1 MQEDIEDRT
10 VTLMVNSTKFTG
22 RTLKNAIAKLLHH
35 MKNQSSKQVVHHGKQ
50 TVKQLIGQDQGV
62 SNIEIN
68 DPSIKEFET
77 IARKYGVDFAVKKV
91 KGEKNKYL
99 VFFKGRDADALT
111 AAFTEYTDKRLH
123 KQDRPSVL
131 KLLNQLKA
139 QMTNREAPV
148 KNKELSR

>member
-1 MQEDIEDRT
+1 MQEDIENRT
-10 VTLMVNSTKFTG
+10 DTLMVNSTKFTG

-68 DPSIKEFET
+68 DPSIKEFEK

-139 QMTNREAPV
+139 KMTNREAPV
-148 KNKELSR
+148 

>member
-68 DPSIKEFET
+68 DPSIKEFEK
-77 IARKYGVDFAVKKV
+77 IARKYGVDFS
-91 KGEKNKYL
+91 GEEGQRREKQVPGL
-99 VFFKGRDADALT
+99 FQRQGCR
-111 AAFTEYTDKRLH
+111 RL
-123 KQDRPSVL
+123 DR
-131 KLLNQLKA
+131 
-139 QMTNREAPV
+139 RIH
-148 KNKELSR
+148 

>member
-62 SNIEIN
+62 SNIETVSYTHLP
-68 DPSIKEFET
+68 DLMERQPSAMCSPEATLFVKSARRKD
-77 IARKYGVDFAVKKV
+77 IALQLPAPRM
-91 KGEKNKYL
+91 YL
-99 VFFKGRDADALT
+99 
-111 AAFTEYTDKRLH
+111 Y
-123 KQDRPSVL
+123 PSAKPQV
-131 KLLNQLKA
+131 
-139 QMTNREAPV
+139 
-148 KNKELSR
+148 

>member
-62 SNIEIN
+62 SNIEI
-68 DPSIKEFET
+68 IQKW
-77 IARKYGVDFAVKKV
+77 YKK
-91 KGEKNKYL
+91 
-99 VFFKGRDADALT
+99 
-111 AAFTEYTDKRLH
+111 
-123 KQDRPSVL
+123 
-131 KLLNQLKA
+131 
-139 QMTNREAPV
+139 NR
-148 KNKELSR
+148 NR